1 MQSQYD
7 MQDEPS
13 AGFPMASCAGT
24 SHSPTGFAVVTVAA
38 AAQKHRGRS

>member
-13 AGFPMASCAGT
+13 AGFPGGIACRD
-24 SHSPTGFAVVTVAA
+24 VT
-38 AAQKHRGRS
+38 QPDRIRCRHRSRCRTEA